1 MKLQNSDDVRRAL
14 AEADR
19 RPGWNNRPRAIRRF
33 DLDGGFGHGC
43 KLFVVPY
50 RRFAYRRQELATA
63 AYRREQG
70 RPHGTAV

>member
-1 MKLQNSDDVRRAL
+1 MKPRNSDAVMRAL

-19 RPGWNNRPRAIRRF
+19 TPGWNNRPRKVRRF
-33 DLDGGFGHGC
+33 DVPGGFGHGC

-63 AYRREQG
+63 AYRCEQG
-70 RPHGTAV
+70 RPHGAAV